1 MAEITQA
8 ALAREL
14 GVSRNTI
21 HYHVKRGLT
30 FDQIRELVG
39 ALKKC
44 RQIGSDDDEDD
55 DDDDDDDDE
64 QEDENNIIFLR
75 KEKLR
80 REITLKEVQAE
91 QAQVKL
97 AREKNKLV
105 DMDDVNE
112 LMVHIA
118 SVTKSVFQSLEN
130 KLPGKIEG
138 LTASEMVPV
147 LRDEINASLISIADE
162 IRAIIKT
169 LNQHD

>member
-44 RQIGSDDDEDD
+44 RQIGSDDDEDED
-55 DDDDDDDDE
+55 DDDDD
-64 QEDENNIIFLR
+64 DENNIIFLR

>member
-1 MAEITQA
+1 MTQA

-21 HYHVKRGLT
+21 NYHVKRGLT

-44 RQIGSDDDEDD
+44 RQIGSGDEDD
-55 DDDDDDDDE
+55 DDDDDDDE
-64 QEDENNIIFLR
+64 EENENDIVFLR

-80 REITLKEVQAE
+80 REITLKEVQAA

-97 AREKNKLV
+97 DREKNKLV
-105 DMDDVNE
+105 DMEDVNE

-130 KLPGKIEG
+130 KLPGKVEG

-162 IRAIIKT
+162 VRAVIKT